1 MNKRLLFNIQLIKKF
16 CLTLLEKVKQEY
28 KISFRRIRH
37 KLELNPEI
45 EVPKLFMLLANKT
58 TKIYNKN
65 SNFPFIFLG
74 KLPF

>member
-37 KLELNPEI
+37 KLELNPET

-58 TKIYNKN
+58 TKIYNK
-65 SNFPFIFLG
+65 
-74 KLPF
+74 K